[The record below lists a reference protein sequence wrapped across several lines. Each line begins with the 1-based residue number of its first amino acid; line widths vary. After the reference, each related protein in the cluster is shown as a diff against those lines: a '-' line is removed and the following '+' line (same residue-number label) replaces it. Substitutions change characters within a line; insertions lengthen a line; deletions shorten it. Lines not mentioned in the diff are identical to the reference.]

1 MEEIEIEHWD
11 INKSKSLYGI
21 ENWGAGYFSINE
33 EGNIVVT
40 PDGPDGCRVDLHK
53 LVEEVSARGIQLP
66 VLFRFNGILR
76 HRIRSIYRAFQDAIT
91 KYEYGGSYVPAYPI
105 KVNQQKH
112 IVDVV
117 RLAGDEFTMALE
129 VGSKPELIAVLGL
142 NDNSEAPLLCNGYKD
157 ESYIEL
163 ALMCQKLGRQ
173 VILIIEK
180 QSELE
185 MILSV
190 ADRLEVAPNLGLRL
204 RLAGRGAG
212 RWERSGGDRAKFG
225 LTVGEILASLEIL
238 RKRDQLDLVRLLHF
252 HAGSQLTK
260 INTFGTALKEAAQVY
275 VQLKRECKQLDY
287 IDVGGGL
294 AVDYDGSKTAFE
306 SSMNYTV
313 AEYARDIV
321 WILKEV
327 CEKANVAT
335 PNIVTE
341 SGRASVAYHS
351 ILVCDVLGIANTFS
365 DECNPDEI
373 IEQTENRTIR
383 NLAYVLKE
391 AGPKNCQESL
401 HDALSLRAELMEK
414 FNLGLMT
421 IEDRARGER
430 CYWGILSTVRKWIS
444 DLSYVPEDLE
454 NLPVMLSDT
463 YFCNFSIF
471 QSLPDS
477 WAIQQLFPITPV
489 SRLKEK
495 PDRAVVIAD
504 ITCDSDG
511 CITRFPDLRD
521 VKRYLPAHRLKQ
533 GERYCFASFLI
544 GAYQEILGD
553 LHNLFGDTNA
563 VHVEV
568 DSNGDVDFS
577 NVIHGDSVADVLK
590 YVQFDRHDLCM
601 RWRSMLEEAVRRGT
615 ISAGDSGVMYQKYAR
630 SFEGYTYLTTE

>member
-1 MEEIEIEHWD
+1 MDEIEHWD
-11 INKSKSLYGI
+11 IEKSKALYGI
-21 ENWGAGYFSINE
+21 DHWGAGYFSINE
-33 EGNIVVT
+33 AGNITVA
-40 PDGPDGCRVDLHK
+40 PDGPEGCKVDLQK
-53 LVEEVSARGIQLP
+53 LVDEVSARGIKQP

-76 HRIRSIYRAFQDAIT
+76 HRIRTIYQAFEDAIKNYEYRA
-91 KYEYGGSYVPAYPI
+91 SYIPAFPI
-105 KVNQQKH
+105 KVNQQRH
-112 IVDVV
+112 IVEVV
-117 RLAGDEFTMALE
+117 RLSGDKFTMALE

-142 NDNSEAPLLCNGYKD
+142 NDQAEAPLLCNGYKD
-157 ESYIEL
+157 EGYVEL

-190 ADRLEVAPNLGLRL
+190 ADRLKVEPNLGLRL

-225 LTVGEILASLEIL
+225 LTVGEILTALSVL
-238 RKRDQLDLVRLLHF
+238 RKRNQLNLVRLLHF

-260 INTFGTALKEAAQVY
+260 ISTLGTALKEAAQVY
-275 VQLKRECKQLDY
+275 VQLKRDCDQLDY
-287 IDVGGGL
+287 LDVGGGL
-294 AVDYDGSKTAFE
+294 GVDYDGSKTAFE

-313 AEYARDIV
+313 AEYARDVV

-327 CEKANVAT
+327 CEKADVE
-335 PNIVTE
+335 PPCIITE

-351 ILVCDVLGIANTFS
+351 VLVCDVLGIANTFS
-365 DECNPDEI
+365 EVCDPDAI
-373 IEQTENRTIR
+373 IEETENRCIR
-383 NLAYVLKE
+383 NLAYILKE
-391 AGPKNCQESL
+391 AGPKTCQESL
-401 HDALSLRAELMEK
+401 HDALSLRAELMAQ

-430 CYWGILSTVRKWIS
+430 CYWAVLNAVSKWIAN
-444 DLSYVPEDLE
+444 LNYVPEDLE
-454 NLPVMLSDT
+454 NLPAMLSDT

-477 WAIQQLFPITPV
+477 WAIKQLFPITPV
-489 SRLKEK
+489 SRLNEK
-495 PDRAVVIAD
+495 PDRNVVIAD

-511 CITRFPDLRD
+511 CISHFPDLRD

-533 GERYCFASFLI
+533 GEQYCFASFLV

-568 DSNGDVDFS
+568 DANGNVDFPH
-577 NVIHGDSVADVLK
+577 VIVGDSVSDVLK
-590 YVQFDRHDLCM
+590 LVQFDKQDLCQ
-601 RWRSMLEEAVRRGT
+601 RWRSMLEDAVQRGNL
-615 ISAGDSGVMYQKYAR
+615 SAEESGEMFRKYSQ
-630 SFEGYTYLTTE
+630 SFDGYTYLTT